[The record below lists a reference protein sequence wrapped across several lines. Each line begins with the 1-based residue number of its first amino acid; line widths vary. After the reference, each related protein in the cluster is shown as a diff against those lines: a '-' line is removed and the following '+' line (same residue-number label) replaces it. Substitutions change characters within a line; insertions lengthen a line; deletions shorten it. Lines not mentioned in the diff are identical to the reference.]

1 MPVRARAVLV
11 AAAAFAVS
19 LSAMLPVQLG
29 AQRRPGVGMGFYTT
43 TGLPTVDLEGGSVNS
58 STSTARAPSFALS
71 LLATT
76 GLKRVPKRAW
86 IVGVRANALSLGNGR
101 TCIELSGTTKC
112 QSPRFVERGAVL
124 AGGAFDIRA
133 TILRAMVGPALYSVE
148 REGTRVGT
156 SLRVDFAAPRLSGPT
171 PTLFFTRTFLGSQ
184 RGEAV
189 GMSTLGAGF
198 RWVRKS

>member
-1 MPVRARAVLV
+1 M
-11 AAAAFAVS
+11 
-19 LSAMLPVQLG
+19 
-29 AQRRPGVGMGFYTT
+29 T
-43 TGLPTVDLEGGSVNS
+43 TG
-58 STSTARAPSFALS
+58 F
-71 LLATT
+71 
-76 GLKRVPKRAW
+76 KRVPKRAW
-86 IVGVRANALSLGNGR
+86 IAGVRANAIAFGNGR
-101 TCIELSGTTKC
+101 SCIVTPGTSSC
-112 QSPRFVERGAVL
+112 QSPRFEERGALL

-148 REGTRVGT
+148 RQGTRVGT

-198 RWVRKS
+198 RWVRKT